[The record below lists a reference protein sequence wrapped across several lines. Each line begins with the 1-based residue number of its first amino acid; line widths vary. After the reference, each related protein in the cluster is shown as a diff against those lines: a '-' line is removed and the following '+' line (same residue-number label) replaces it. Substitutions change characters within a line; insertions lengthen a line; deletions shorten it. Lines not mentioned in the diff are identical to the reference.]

1 MRYVVLTL
9 VSIILRNKDMN
20 KIKEVVVISKILF
33 NLKIHYLRSY
43 EWEVSRY
50 QKANA
55 GQIRRAI
62 SVNE

>member
-1 MRYVVLTL
+1 M
-9 VSIILRNKDMN
+9 I
-20 KIKEVVVISKILF
+20 KIKEVVVILKILS

-43 EWEVSRY
+43 EREVSHY

-62 SVNE
+62 SAFS